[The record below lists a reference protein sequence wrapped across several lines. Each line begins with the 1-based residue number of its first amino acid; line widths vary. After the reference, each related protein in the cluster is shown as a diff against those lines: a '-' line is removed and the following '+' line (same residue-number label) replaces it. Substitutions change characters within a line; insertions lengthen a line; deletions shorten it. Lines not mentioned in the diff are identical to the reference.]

1 MQVSNQTFI
10 TQGLTV
16 QLAEVFQVFN
26 AQVVAGQVQQAVQQH
41 RRVAVG
47 EDEAVAIVEFWVGG
61 VVVQEFRPQYF
72 RHFRHAH
79 RRAGVAGVGF
89 LDGVGREEADGVGKL
104 GGHGVS

>member
-1 MQVSNQTFI
+1 M
-10 TQGLTV
+10 

-41 RRVAVG
+41 GRVAVG
-47 EDEAVAIVEFWVGG
+47 EDEAVAVVEFGVGG
-61 VVVQEFRPQYF
+61 VVAQEFRPQDF
-72 RHFRHAH
+72 RHFRHTH

-89 LDGVGREEADGVGKL
+89 LDGVGGEEADGVGKL